1 MRARRRLRASCACND
16 KIPLQSR
23 RAARPALDSTPLP
36 YLKENPMSAKPKL
49 TIDIVSDVV

>member
-23 RAARPALDSTPLP
+23 RAARPALDSKPLP